1 MFLTF
6 SHLKAV
12 ALILLVKSLS
22 VCCLHCIWELGPLN
36 FGDSH
41 SSGIAWENPWKISI
55 SQRSEKEPNYS
66 SLSLPHMAVPETPS
80 AEDSVSSD
88 FILAKS
94 RAGSEFASYTF
105 VLECEGSCELQ
116 NRPSQVT
123 FSLWSTPE
131 SPLTAG
137 NWFFQNTITGSQVQY
152 HFIWEPTPPGMQC
165 LTFPLVRVNN
175 KR

>member
-22 VCCLHCIWELGPLN
+22 VFCHHCILRARPSLN
-36 FGDSH
+36 FGGSH
-41 SSGIAWENPWKISI
+41 SSGIAWENPWKIRI
-55 SQRSEKEPNYS
+55 SQRSGKEPNYL
-66 SLSLPHMAVPETPS
+66 SLSPPHVTVPETPS
-80 AEDSVSSD
+80 SGDSVSSD

-116 NRPSQVT
+116 HRPSQVT
-123 FSLWSTPE
+123 FSLWNTLEPS
-131 SPLTAG
+131 LAAG
-137 NWFFQNTITGSQVQY
+137 NQYFENLITGSQVQLSFY
-152 HFIWEPTPPGMQC
+152 LRTLPSGDAVFNISFG
-165 LTFPLVRVNN
+165 
-175 KR
+175 